1 MLMWSNKNST
11 YACLQDWISSKVKGP
26 FWKGVEDETL
36 ETLIDEA
43 NTECDITERER
54 KYARAVTYLN
64 KNPQWLY
71 LYHPID
77 AYARTPGVEDV
88 ETLHTGE
95 FRFPG
100 AW

>member
-1 MLMWSNKNST
+1 MLMWTHRNST
-11 YACLQDWISSKVKGP
+11 FRTLYDSISSREKGP
-26 FWKGVEDETL
+26 FWKGVEDDTL
-36 ETLIDEA
+36 QTLIDEA
-43 NTECDITERER
+43 NVECDITERER
-54 KYARAVTYLN
+54 SYSRVVTYLN

-71 LYHPID
+71 LYHPVT
-77 AYARTPGVEDV
+77 AYARTQGVEDV